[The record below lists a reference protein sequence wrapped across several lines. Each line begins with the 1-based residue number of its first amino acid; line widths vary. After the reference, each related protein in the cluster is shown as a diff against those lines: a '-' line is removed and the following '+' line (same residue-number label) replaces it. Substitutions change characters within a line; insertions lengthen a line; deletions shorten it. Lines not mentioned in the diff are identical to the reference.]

1 RYIKIISAMR
11 KRGFSLP
18 KETELKAA
26 NIPFDENE
34 GPLEELFFDYLRSF
48 ADGDEIEQPVLET
61 SDATTLPELELYCR
75 KLDLYFSFARA
86 FGAAVDLEGISE
98 ARAKAAEDINEILL
112 YRLQNNIRFC
122 ESCGRPLLLHS
133 KGRLC
138 ETCFRR
144 EYRRKHKG

>member
-1 RYIKIISAMR
+1 
-11 KRGFSLP
+11 
-18 KETELKAA
+18 
-26 NIPFDENE
+26 
-34 GPLEELFFDYLRSF
+34 
-48 ADGDEIEQPVLET
+48 
-61 SDATTLPELELYCR
+61 
-75 KLDLYFSFARA
+75 
-86 FGAAVDLEGISE
+86 LEGISE